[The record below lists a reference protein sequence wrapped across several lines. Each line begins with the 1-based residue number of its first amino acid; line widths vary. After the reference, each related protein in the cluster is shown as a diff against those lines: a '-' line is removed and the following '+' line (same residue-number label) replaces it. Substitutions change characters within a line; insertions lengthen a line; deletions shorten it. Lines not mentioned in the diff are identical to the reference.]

1 MKYKVRITKAPDNV
15 MAYGGQSG
23 YGLDLGQRG
32 IYDTMSESPY
42 DSVSDT
48 AQPVSRDEANI
59 EAEKGETMVGDL
71 DGDGRLEHMKI
82 GGKPH
87 SQGGTPLNVQ
97 PGTFIFSQ
105 TKKMAIGGPALQQF
119 GKSGKKKYTPAQLA
133 KQYDLNKYKSIM
145 EDPEKQDDPI
155 AQRTAQLMYKNNA
168 KKLGMLALL
177 QESIKGFPQGIP
189 DIAQSVMPMGGGDQQ
204 EMEAMYGGYFMGGG
218 ELESYQTKGQVTTPQ
233 KKVEK
238 VSKDD
243 FQKLDPKVWT
253 IKGNRAYRTWDEQVQ
268 AAIDA
273 QAGKPGSPELKA
285 ASAKGSG
292 RMTSGYENWLKQQL
306 ANGVTIE
313 ELAKKG
319 YGTAAGL
326 SKYKPFYV
334 PAKPATEGI
343 PGKAAVYEKREEEK
357 YFEEDPVKTIPPGD
371 VPKKLIPNVPT
382 PYTPGQAST
391 GRRPFF
397 GNSMFIAPQREK
409 FYAAPMNAMIPEPTF
424 YDPNRQLAANAEQA
438 NIMQQYLSGFG
449 NPQSFMANASGVQG
463 KALENA
469 ANIMSDVQNR
479 NVGVANQFSP
489 LQTDIMNKVMAYQAD
504 RADKL
509 FWNNEQGRKAYNN
522 NMRQWLNNIDRYRQN
537 EYQVESATN
546 MLNQTNPYYDMV
558 YGPKGA
564 QIKFRPGVNVADLIT
579 NQGRLGSG
587 PGLGADRRK
596 AYEDAVMMYKSK
608 GYSDGQMKPLLEADF
623 PELFTDVRSNS
634 RNLQDVTQGYL
645 GQLAR
650 QGVLGSGPGSIVN
663 Q

>member
-32 IYDTMSESPY
+32 IYDTMNQSPY

-48 AQPVSRDEANI
+48 AQPVPRDEANI

-105 TKKMAIGGPALQQF
+105 TKKMAIGGPALQAF
-119 GKSGKKKYTPAQLA
+119 GKSGKKKFTPAQLA

-145 EDPEKQDDPI
+145 EDPEKLDDPI
-155 AQRTAQLMYKNNA
+155 AQRTAQLMYQNNA

-177 QESIKGFPQGIP
+177 QEGMKGFPQGIP
-189 DIAQSVMPMGGGDQQ
+189 DIAQSVLPQGA
-204 EMEAMYGGYFMGGG
+204 EAMYGGYYMGGG
-218 ELESYQTKGQVTTPQ
+218 ELESYQIKGQVTTPQ

-238 VSKDD
+238 ITKDE

-253 IKGNRAYRTWDEQVQ
+253 IKGNRAYRTWDEQVK
-268 AAIDA
+268 AAV
-273 QAGKPGSPELKA
+273 AGTQGVPGSPELKA
-285 ASAKGSG
+285 ATAKGSG
-292 RMTSGYENWLKQQL
+292 KMTSAYENWLKQQL
-306 ANGVTIE
+306 AKGVTIE

-319 YGTAAGL
+319 YGTVAGL

-334 PAKPATEGI
+334 PAKPAVEGT
-343 PGKAAVYEKREEEK
+343 PGQAAVYEKREEER
-357 YFEEDPVKTIPPGD
+357 YFEEDPVTTKPGD
-371 VPKKLIPNVPT
+371 PKPEEPKKLVPNKPT
-382 PYTPGQAST
+382 PYTPGQANI

-397 GNSMFIAPQREK
+397 GNSLFVGPQRER
-409 FYAAPMNAMIPEPTF
+409 FYAAPMNAVLPEPTF

-489 LQTDIMNKVMAYQAD
+489 LQTDIMNRVMAYRAD
-504 RADKL
+504 AADKL
-509 FWNNEQGRKAYNN
+509 FYNNEQGRKAYNN
-522 NMRQWLNNIDRYRQN
+522 SMRQWLNNIDRYRQN
-537 EYQVESATN
+537 EYQVNSQTN
-546 MLNQTNPYYDMV
+546 MMNQTNPYYDMV
-558 YGPKGA
+558 YTPQGA
-564 QIKFRPGVNVADLIT
+564 RINFRPGINVADLIT
-579 NQGRLGSG
+579 NQGRAAGAG
-587 PGLGADRRK
+587 AGFTADRRK
-596 AYEDAVMMYKSK
+596 AYEDAVMLYKTK
-608 GYSDGQMKPLLEADF
+608 GYSDSQMRPLLEADF
-623 PELFTDVRSNS
+623 PELFTDVRSSS
-634 RNLQDVTQGYL
+634 RNLQDVNQGYL
-645 GQLAR
+645 GMLAR
-650 QGVLGSGPGSIVN
+650 QGVLGSGPSSIVN